1 MFYIFCS
8 QKQLGI
14 PIHDRLKK
22 VRFQEEHSVEYML
35 HLFAMTVDVLNVEKG
50 APGLGW
56 GHGGGVGVL
65 KRGVAHQNFY
75 PQQMTET

>member
-1 MFYIFCS
+1 MFFIFCS

-22 VRFQEEHSVEYML
+22 VRFQDEHRVLEYML
-35 HLFAMTVDVLNVEKG
+35 HLFAMTVDGLNVEKG

-56 GHGGGVGVL
+56 GEGGWSGGTKKGSCSSEFL
-65 KRGVAHQNFY
+65 PSTNY
-75 PQQMTET
+75 